1 MEEQSAA
8 KIEAEKEK
16 GKRATEEKEKERR
29 KEEERRLEEEMIEK
43 ERIEKE
49 RMEKER
55 VEKERIEKERQA
67 KEEEEEQRERERE
80 RVNAERD
87 RQRERQAKEDEE
99 RERGKE
105 ERGGEA
111 KEREKVFETLKSL
124 NLSGTE
130 YGRSKI
136 MIIGQFRGG
145 KTSFARAFTGLGY
158 VDTGSTRGIALS
170 RFKREMAADGKSS
183 AWVICEERERELEV
197 TELPFSPSF
206 SPPSSSSPHV
216 ANLPSFSPTVGDR
229 TRIRP
234 EEPQKLWDSG

>member
-1 MEEQSAA
+1 MQR
-8 KIEAEKEK
+8 

-67 KEEEEEQRERERE
+67 KEEEEKQRERERE

-99 RERGKE
+99 RERERGRE
-105 ERGGEA
+105 EKGGEA
-111 KEREKVFETLKSL
+111 EEREKVFETLKSL